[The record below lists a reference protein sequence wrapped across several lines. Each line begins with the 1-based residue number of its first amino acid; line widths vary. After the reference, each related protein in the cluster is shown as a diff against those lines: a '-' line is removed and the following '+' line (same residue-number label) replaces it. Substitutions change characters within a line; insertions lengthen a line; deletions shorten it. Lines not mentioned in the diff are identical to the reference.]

1 VETHRR
7 FTARFGEGDM
17 EVRCPVC
24 LAEARFETGFS
35 EGYWEKSEE
44 DKLICEDC
52 GWNLSGLKAF
62 EFLIGYRND

>member
-1 VETHRR
+1 
-7 FTARFGEGDM
+7 M
-17 EVRCPVC
+17 EIRCPIC

-52 GWNLSGLKAF
+52 GWNLSGFKAF